1 MEEGVTISKLIQR
14 VIEDNLTLEI
24 EYAKNDYEKSTRT
37 ISDVTISD
45 EYGAGYISA
54 YCHMRE
60 EQRTFKMSR
69 IVDAR
74 IVPNPNRR
82 AIKPQFN
89 YEFDASKT
97 IFNLY
102 GEEY

>member
-1 MEEGVTISKLIQR
+1 MEEGVTIGKLLQR
-14 VIEDNLTLEI
+14 AMENDLTLEI
-24 EYAKNDYEKSTRT
+24 EYAKNHYEKYTPP

-45 EYGAGYISA
+45 ECGIGYISA
-54 YCHMRE
+54 CCHMRE

-74 IVPNPNRR
+74 IVPSYSKR
-82 AIKPQFN
+82 AAKQLFN
-89 YEFDASKT
+89 YEFDVSKP

-102 GEEY
+102 GETF